1 MEAKMNESTKRI
13 DYIVDSLIN
22 YKTKIEFLNK
32 NGLFDAAKLYELFA
46 IEICSLWFNQ
56 KFYNL
61 NSQKANFPY
70 VDLVSED
77 KTMYIQVSTAQDVL
91 RKIKTTLQNIQNNN
105 SKELISI
112 SKIVFFV
119 LGDENTDKIGTINI
133 GRLNFVESQHL
144 ITIQKVINKAKE
156 SLDFQEKLYDL
167 LYQNIESYKINET
180 KLIEEIETGKSLIS
194 KNIDDLINGEYEIDK
209 SCLLN
214 LIKKD
219 KKHFISIQGDA
230 GVGKTAFCKKL
241 LKDEE
246 VVLYARAE
254 RFTEVNCL
262 EDIWGVDINTVL
274 KYLHDKKIVLF
285 IDALE
290 FIADARKT
298 KI

>member
-1 MEAKMNESTKRI
+1 MNESTKRI

-133 GRLNFVESQHL
+133 TSPYF
-144 ITIQKVINKAKE
+144 
-156 SLDFQEKLYDL
+156 
-167 LYQNIESYKINET
+167 
-180 KLIEEIETGKSLIS
+180 
-194 KNIDDLINGEYEIDK
+194 
-209 SCLLN
+209 
-214 LIKKD
+214 
-219 KKHFISIQGDA
+219 
-230 GVGKTAFCKKL
+230 
-241 LKDEE
+241 
-246 VVLYARAE
+246 
-254 RFTEVNCL
+254 
-262 EDIWGVDINTVL
+262 
-274 KYLHDKKIVLF
+274 
-285 IDALE
+285 
-290 FIADARKT
+290 
-298 KI
+298 

>member
-1 MEAKMNESTKRI
+1 MNESTKRI